1 MSSGIKFSS
10 LPVKDQLTSMRK
22 DIVGFQNKIK
32 DVDENIG
39 TLQSLYEEMDRGIK
53 DLKYMVESEIVTR
66 LPNIGG
72 SRRSK
77 RSRKNKKTQ
86 KRRH

>member
-1 MSSGIKFSS
+1 
-10 LPVKDQLTSMRK
+10 MRK

-53 DLKYMVESEIVTR
+53 DLKYMVESEIVPR